1 MRNQRTSLSP
11 TERDTLEQLEQYVD
25 ATGDEEIVTRDDA
38 VAYLRESGYERVEA
52 IERIEQLLL
61 KGYLYEVD
69 DDVRIPPRP

>member
-1 MRNQRTSLSP
+1 MQNQRTSLSP

-69 DDVRIPPRP
+69 DDVRIPLRP